1 MEKEITVDIELTPEQ
16 KKFVKAYA
24 AAHNMSVSDFIV
36 ECVRKKIESP
46 EEMVNVEDDI
56 PVWMDRKVQEQNI
69 DLSEVLQ
76 KALISILNKKGGE

>member
-1 MEKEITVDIELTPEQ
+1 MEKEITVDLEFTPGVE
-16 KKFVKAYA
+16 KLIKAYA

-46 EEMVNVEDDI
+46 EEMGNVEVSI
-56 PVWMDRKVQEQNI
+56 PVWMDRKAREQGI

-76 KALISILNKKGGE
+76 KALISKLNEKDG